1 MKKTTFTNKY
11 FKKGTYSIGLTAVV
25 LAVVIV
31 INLIAGELPS
41 NIKNID
47 ISSTDIYSITD
58 TTKNMLDALDKDI
71 EIIILAQES
80 NIDTRISRF
89 LDLYEEGSDKISVEV
104 IDPVQH
110 PTALTTYEAEE
121 NSVVVSCE
129 ATGKSRAIAMTD
141 IIQYDEETYNYYG
154 TYEETAFDGEGQ
166 VTSAINY
173 VMDGA
178 NHMIYTTS
186 GHGEADLSSNISDAL
201 EKQNF
206 TVSSV
211 NLLADGGIPD
221 DCELLMIHGITKDLA
236 DDELTMLNSY
246 MRNGGSAYV
255 ILGAIEGDTPNLDSF
270 LENFGLKMAE
280 GYIVDS
286 QRYYQN
292 DPYTFFPVA
301 DTSHEAFTGL
311 ADDDYALICYTLG
324 LEKTS
329 DDNTDVEEFLTTSEG
344 AYAVTDDSEKNGT
357 YIIGARVERSVN
369 SASWNKDTATTDGD
383 ATTSGD
389 AATVEDTTTDGDAD
403 STQLTGNEV
412 AQLTVLSSV
421 NFIADTILT
430 KFSNLANSTI
440 FMNTVTANFED
451 VENISIPTK
460 SLEIQMNTVATGGLF
475 GIIFVEIIPLGMI
488 ILGFIVWRKR
498 RKA

>member
-58 TTKNMLDALDKDI
+58 TTKNILDTLEKDVKI
-71 EIIILAQES
+71 VILAQES
-80 NIDTRISRF
+80 NIDTRITRF
-89 LDLYEEGSDKISVEV
+89 VDIYKDQSDKVSVEI

-121 NSVVVSCE
+121 DSVVVSCE
-129 ATGKSRAIAMTD
+129 STGKSRAIAMTD
-141 IIQYDEETYNYYG
+141 IIQYDEETYYYYG
-154 TYEETAFDGEGQ
+154 TKEETAFDGEGQ
-166 VTSAINY
+166 ITSAIDY
-173 VMDGA
+173 VTNSG
-178 NHMIYTTS
+178 NHMVYTTS
-186 GHGEADLSSNISDAL
+186 GHGEAELATGISDAL

-236 DDELTMLNSY
+236 KDELTMLNSY
-246 MRNGGSAYV
+246 MNKGGSAYV
-255 ILGAIEGDTPNLDSF
+255 ILGAINGDTPNLDSF
-270 LENFGLKMAE
+270 LETYGLKMAE
-280 GYIVDS
+280 GYIVDTS
-286 QRYYQN
+286 RYYQN
-292 DPYTFFPVA
+292 DPYTFFPVG
-301 DTSHEAFTGL
+301 DTSHEAFTNVGTN
-311 ADDDYALICYTLG
+311 DYALIYGTLG

-329 DDNTDVEEFLTTSEG
+329 EDNTEVEAFLTTSQS
-344 AYAVTDDSEKNGT
+344 AYAVTDKSEKSGT
-357 YIIGARVERSVN
+357 YILGARVERSVN
-369 SASWNKDTATTDGD
+369 SASLKMDTTTTAGD
-383 ATTSGD
+383 ATTAGN
-389 AATVEDTTTDGDAD
+389 ATTDSDAD
-403 STQLTGNEV
+403 SAETIENPI
-412 AQLTVLSSV
+412 AQLTVLSSA
-421 NFIADTILT
+421 NFISDTIMNQ
-430 KFSNLANSTI
+430 FSNLANSTI

-451 VENISIPTK
+451 VENISIPSK

-475 GIIFVEIIPLGMI
+475 GIVFVAIIPLGMI
-488 ILGFIVWRKR
+488 ICGFIVWRRR